1 MTELALSVRLDSW
14 LWAARFYKTRRLASE
29 QLRAGK
35 VKIDGVAAKAS
46 KLVKPGSMLEISRP
60 PYTHL
65 IEVVMLSSKR
75 GPASIAQKL
84 YKETAESLANRQQLA
99 AHLKQQHRQIQFDKT
114 RPSAR
119 DRRRGRL
126 VRRGDR

>member
-1 MTELALSVRLDSW
+1 MDTPSPTVRLDSW

-35 VKIDGVAAKAS
+35 ILINGCPGKAS
-46 KLVKPGSMLEISRP
+46 KLVKPGDKLEIQRT
-60 PYTHL
+60 PYTT
-65 IEVVMLSSKR
+65 VVTVLLVNDKR
-75 GPASIAQKL
+75 GPASVAQTL
-84 YKETAESLANRQQLA
+84 YQETADSQSAREQLA
-99 AHLKQQHRQIQFDKT
+99 AQIKHQHQQIQFDKT

-126 VRRGDR
+126 LRRGNS